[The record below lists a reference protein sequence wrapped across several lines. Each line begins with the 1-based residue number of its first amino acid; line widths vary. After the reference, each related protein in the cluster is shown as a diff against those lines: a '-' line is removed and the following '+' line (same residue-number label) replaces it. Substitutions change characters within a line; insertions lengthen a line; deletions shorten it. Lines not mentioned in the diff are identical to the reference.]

1 MFWSKPTGLLIA
13 VDISPASCCC
23 SEISSIKSW
32 TLSTSL
38 KHKQNQLKLAEH
50 NQADK
55 TYFSV
60 TYKSPLAFLNALE
73 ALPIALST
81 SAFVLAFSKTSR

>member
-38 KHKQNQLKLAEH
+38 KRKLKLAEY
-50 NQADK
+50 NQANK
-55 TYFSV
+55 TFFSV
-60 TYKSPLAFLNALE
+60 TYKSPLAFLNAFE

-81 SAFVLAFSKTSR
+81 SALVLAFSKTSR